1 MTDTKKNDL
10 TPKERASKI
19 VYDIFDFTD
28 HMQFGEAKELAI
40 YFVDDTIDIL
50 VEISVM
56 ESGME
61 NIDYGQRYWREVKQE
76 IESL

>member
-1 MTDTKKNDL
+1 
-10 TPKERASKI
+10 
-19 VYDIFDFTD
+19 
-28 HMQFGEAKELAI
+28 MQFGEAKELAI